1 VPSVGQKGQ
10 GTGEDPSG
18 GLNGHETDVQ
28 PSADGES
35 HAEIGGG
42 VTVPMPKPVI
52 EIGAMMRVPM
62 VLFVTLCGLVS
73 PVVMTGVVLT
83 RVIVISAVMVLVV
96 RISHHS

>member
-1 VPSVGQKGQ
+1 
-10 GTGEDPSG
+10 
-18 GLNGHETDVQ
+18 
-28 PSADGES
+28 
-35 HAEIGGG
+35 
-42 VTVPMPKPVI
+42 MPKPVI